1 LDGGAAARGVPKN
14 SLTMAAE
21 PLSVM
26 MSLDA
31 VLDAILS
38 SWDFLLSAA
47 PPP

>member
-1 LDGGAAARGVPKN
+1 MAALGVPKN

-31 VLDAILS
+31 VLDAIS
-38 SWDFLLSAA
+38 A
-47 PPP
+47 PPSRPGTSS